1 MSPRQALFGRAAR
14 AIGAR
19 RSERSD
25 GQDLDGVA
33 GGRDPR
39 ILEHDT
45 LVRHRAEH
53 FVEVDQPL
61 VLVSQIDRS
70 GGTLLSQLFDDHPQV
85 HAHPYEL
92 HTGHPK
98 KYRWPELDLGARPEE
113 WFEILRE
120 PPAERAFLEGYRKVA
135 QPNAPPE
142 DVETFP
148 FVFPPLVQRGMFVAL
163 CEARR
168 PRSSREVFDRY
179 MTSYFNAWLDNRN
192 LYGPDKRWV
201 TAFAARLSNEEDSV
215 AGLFDVYPDG
225 RLVSIVR
232 DPRSWYASARG
243 VRDLVQTKSKERKY
257 GTVEAGMEVWG
268 EGTEALLRNRD
279 RYGEKALLISFDDL
293 VSDTE
298 GTMRRLAAFL
308 DVEFHPTLLEPTFNG
323 RPIKADSSFE
333 VASHGVVTDPLTRW
347 REKLS
352 AEEIEYV
359 EREALPLYER
369 ALEQVE
375 VVPRIERLAP

>member
-1 MSPRQALFGRAAR
+1 MSPRQPLLGRAAR
-14 AIGAR
+14 AIAPRRGDGA
-19 RSERSD
+19 
-25 GQDLDGVA
+25 A
-33 GGRDPR
+33 GGGGRGDSEDPR
-39 ILEHDT
+39 IVEHAA
-45 LVRHRAEH
+45 LVHHRSEH
-53 FVEVDQPL
+53 YVPVREPL
-61 VLVSQIDRS
+61 MLVSQIDRS

-98 KYRWPELDLGARPEE
+98 KYRWPVLDLEATPEE

-163 CEARR
+163 CERLR
-168 PRSSREVFDRY
+168 PRSAREVFDAY

-192 LYGPDKRWV
+192 LYGTAKRWV

-215 AGLFDVYPDG
+215 AGLFDAYPDG

-232 DPRSWYASARG
+232 DPCSWYASARG
-243 VRDLVQTKSKERKY
+243 VRDLVQTKNKERKY
-257 GTVEAGMEVWG
+257 GTVEAGMEVWR
-268 EGTEALLRNRD
+268 EGTEALLRNRARHRD
-279 RYGEKALLISFDDL
+279 RVLLLSFDDL
-293 VSDTE
+293 VADTE
-298 GTMRRLAAFL
+298 GTMRRLAEWL
-308 DVEFHPTLLEPTFNG
+308 GIEFHPTLTEPTFNG
-323 RPIKADSSFE
+323 RPIKADSSFK
-333 VASHGVVTDPLTRW
+333 VASHGVVSDPLTRW

-352 AEEIEYV
+352 AEEVGYV
-359 EREALPLYER
+359 ESEALPLYER
-369 ALEQVE
+369 ALEAAE
-375 VVPRIERLAP
+375 AGRR